1 MIRSWEIKM
10 AVIGYMRVSTQ
21 HQKFDSQQSAL
32 EKYGVDKMFQEYES
46 GRKRE
51 RSELNKALK
60 ILQPGDTF
68 VIFKLDRLAR
78 GTKQLLTLMEMF
90 EEKKINF
97 VSIEN
102 NIDTS
107 TPMGKLMFTIM
118 SAFAEMEADLIR
130 ERILAGLS
138 AAKEKGVTLGRPV
151 QFEKINQALNLYQ
164 FTSLSIDEISEECQL
179 SKQTIYTH
187 CKKKLHF
194 KEKKEIVSELI

>member
-1 MIRSWEIKM
+1 M

-130 ERILAGLS
+130 ERVLAGLD
-138 AAKEKGVTLGRPV
+138 AAKLNGKQLGRPPRTKEL
-151 QFEKINQALNLYQ
+151 EKALHLYH
-164 FTSLSIDEISEECQL
+164 TSDLSVAKIAKICNVSNA
-179 SKQTIYTH
+179 TIYNH
-187 CKKKLHF
+187 L
-194 KEKKEIVSELI
+194 KKEGISRNKKTLESRKDKNINVT

>member
-1 MIRSWEIKM
+1 M

-32 EKYGVDKMFQEYES
+32 EKYGVDKLFQEYES

-60 ILQPGDTF
+60 LLKEGDTF

-118 SAFAEMEADLIR
+118 SAFAEMEVDLIR

-151 QFEKINQALNLYQ
+151 QFEKINHALNLYQ

-187 CKKKLHF
+187 CKKNSISRKKKKLLT
-194 KEKKEIVSELI
+194 S